1 MNEQTA
7 NTGTAGMAIVL
18 WAIVVIGLLY
28 GIVNTAGNVVDL
40 FTG

>member
-7 NTGTAGMAIVL
+7 DKGTAGMAIVL
-18 WAIVVIGLLY
+18 WAIVVVGLLY

>member
-7 NTGTAGMAIVL
+7 AKGTAGMAIVL
-18 WAIVVIGLLY
+18 WAIVIVGLLY